1 MNFLEPTFFKLN
13 EFTKIFHM
21 ITDTYG
27 TPVYQEIN
35 PGIILIITFPFMFGL
50 MFGDIGH
57 GMIFLLLGIKLTVF
71 PSKSQFLKPYRYFIL
86 FLGICSTFCGVIYN
100 EFFSIKT
107 NIFGTCYDI
116 NNLSCINKNDD
127 CECPKDLL
135 SYRRISTDCV
145 YPLGLDPGIGISGN
159 FLDVMNRFKMKT
171 AIFYGVLHMSI
182 GLVLSGLNHLYRK
195 DYKSLWSE
203 SVAGLLILW
212 SFIGYIVPYCII
224 KFFTGPELDKENDKV
239 LYMSKEKSDG

>member
-57 GMIFLLLGIKLTVF
+57 GMIFLLLGIKLTLF

-107 NIFGTCYDI
+107 NI
-116 NNLSCINKNDD
+116 
-127 CECPKDLL
+127 
-135 SYRRISTDCV
+135 RRISTDCV

-182 GLVLSGLNHLYRK
+182 GLVLSGLNNLYRK

-239 LYMSKEKSDG
+239 LYMSKEKSDD